1 MADSYF
7 DVDSVLDSI
16 KNKLQKQSSLGESI
30 DNCRQDIIE
39 LTDMVDDFGES
50 LSYNSYVNNTVDSGF
65 LEDESISDIYAQLG
79 DLSERVAE
87 KNKFDKLETEVLIR
101 EEIRNFLRPWM
112 NENLSSLVRSQVK
125 DEIQK
130 ISERFKNGG

>member
-50 LSYNSYVNNTVDSGF
+50 LGYDSYVNNTVDSGF
-65 LEDESISDIYAQLG
+65 LEDKSISDIYAQLG

-87 KNKFDKLETEVLIR
+87 KNKFDKLKTEVLIR

>member
-65 LEDESISDIYAQLG
+65 LEDKSISDIYTQLG

-87 KNKFDKLETEVLIR
+87 KNKFDKLKTEVLIR